1 MRSVALLIAAA
12 VFLAVAKAAIVGL
25 AVVLLIILVHGI
37 MNKPREIF
45 GFIATMLCLRLILD
59 HPLISMGLVTAGW
72 LVTKIFEPPA

>member
-1 MRSVALLIAAA
+1 MIAAA

-72 LVTKIFEPPA
+72 LVAKIIEPPA